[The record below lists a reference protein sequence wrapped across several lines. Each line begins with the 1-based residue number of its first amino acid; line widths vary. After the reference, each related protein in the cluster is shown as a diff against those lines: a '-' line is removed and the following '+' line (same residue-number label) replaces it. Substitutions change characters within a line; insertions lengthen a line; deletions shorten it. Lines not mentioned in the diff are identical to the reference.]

1 MVENTPPG
9 GDQLPPQK
17 YRGTD
22 NLEPEYFRG
31 LTTENADSRMIS
43 IENWRAYRQINEEE
57 TKAAIPLF
65 FREVTALWY
74 QALPD
79 NNKDTLDHLKT
90 TFKDIYQAQD
100 RDKWKRA
107 GELFNSSQTARQLVS
122 DIGQESRTQRRP
134 NRIRSYQLPDTDLTS
149 NRLHRGG

>member
-9 GDQLPPQK
+9 GDQLPPQQ

-22 NLEPEYFRG
+22 NLESEYFRG
-31 LTTENADSRMIS
+31 LTNENADSRMIS
-43 IENWRAYRQINEEE
+43 IENWRAYRQMNEEE
-57 TKAAIPLF
+57 TNAAILLF
-65 FREVTALWY
+65 FREGTALWY

-79 NNKDTLDHLKT
+79 NKKDTLDHLNT

-107 GELFNSSQTARQLVS
+107 GELFNLSLQLKSDGTSTRRRYWARKQA
-122 DIGQESRTQRRP
+122 TTTP
-134 NRIRSYQLPDTDLTS
+134 KSYSLLS
-149 NRLHRGG
+149 IA